1 MRPKYGTVSEET
13 GLVFWARQGGRD
25 IWLDKER
32 FAKRKERAAANRKV
46 IYWKNVEEERR
57 KLREYHHQNKEMKS
71 ASFKKWAEANKPAIR
86 NKRLE
91 RVYGLSNEKYIEMFD
106 EQHGLCAICG
116 EEQQGVTK
124 EGNTRFLCVDHCHK
138 TGKVR
143 QLLCVKCN
151 TGIGQLND
159 DTGIMMKAI
168 AYLDR
173 HQKQS

>member
-32 FAKRKERAAANRKV
+32 FAKRKERAAVNRKA
-46 IYWKNVEEERR
+46 IYWKNVDEERR
-57 KLREYHHQNKEMKS
+57 KLRDYHHKNKEMKS

-106 EQHGLCAICG
+106 EQLGLCAICG

-124 EGNTRFLCVDHCHK
+124 DGSTRFLCVDHCHK

-159 DTGIMMKAI
+159 DTSIMKKAI
-168 AYLDR
+168 AYLEK
-173 HQKQS
+173 HQSGQ